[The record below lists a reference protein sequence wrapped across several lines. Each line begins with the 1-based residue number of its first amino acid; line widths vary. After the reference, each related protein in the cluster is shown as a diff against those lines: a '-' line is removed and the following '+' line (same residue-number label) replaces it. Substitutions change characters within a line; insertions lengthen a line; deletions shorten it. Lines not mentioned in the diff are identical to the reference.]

1 MKKLI
6 SFLLLSAMIAALTA
20 CGGAPSP
27 AVSPS
32 PQQTEAAYAD
42 SAAAQMQLP
51 FEEQKQIFEDN
62 RELWAFTEPYDSP
75 WFYTF
80 TDLDRNGRLEVIAA
94 TTQGTGIFTYGN
106 FWEVLPDGSGID
118 NCYHKDVEIEGPD
131 DWPEV
136 IQDSLP
142 CYYDAASGCCYYP
155 CENVTRDGYAHQY
168 YSWQVL
174 CLKDGVAEWEFLAA
188 KHVNWRNEETGE
200 EYPDAVTACEDAAG
214 NPISEQDYDGVVEKR
229 FAGMEKSELQLD
241 WVRVENP
248 WPEEEP
254 WPEDEGAA
262 GQQNSSLFAEGPAVV
277 ITKNPTSESIA
288 IGGKT
293 WFIAHADN
301 AVSLSWQLVDPEG
314 TVYSLEQAM
323 ERHPGLS
330 LQALEG
336 DTLAVSNAPQSLNGW
351 GIQAVFDGEGN
362 LAVTTPAYIYVGD
375 YVTAYRSVI
384 DAYRLA
390 YSTGNSQN
398 GQYLWEHGL
407 SEVAAYSS
415 GVGYALKDLDK
426 NGIPELII
434 AGMGT
439 DDFSENMAYDFY
451 TQVNGIPVNIATSQA
466 RARYYLLT
474 DNTLLSEGSGGASYT
489 YITLHKVN
497 GNSLADLDMVFTD
510 YDEASGA
517 TVFYSQQGHSDT
529 LPSEKSA
536 RISENEFQTR
546 WEQWKDKVYVPHLIA
561 IF

>member
-1 MKKLI
+1 MRK
-6 SFLLLSAMIAALTA
+6 SVSVLLLMAMLFTLAA
-20 CGGAPSP
+20 CGRAP
-27 AVSPS
+27 AV
-32 PQQTEAAYAD
+32 TDATIAE
-42 SAAAQMQLP
+42 SAKEELSVLP
-51 FEEQKQIFEDN
+51 AEEQKRVIEAS
-62 RELWAFTEPYDSP
+62 RERWAFTDPYESP

-80 TDLDRNGRLEVIAA
+80 TDLDHNGCLEVIAA
-94 TTQGTGIFTYGN
+94 TTQGTGVFTYVN
-106 FWEVLPDGSGID
+106 FWEIRPDGSGIENRWPD
-118 NCYHKDVEIEGPD
+118 HEETEGPE
-131 DWPEV
+131 DWPEIV
-136 IQDSLP
+136 QDSLP
-142 CYYDAASGCCYYP
+142 CYYDALAGCYYYP

-168 YSWQVL
+168 YSWQAL
-174 CLKDGVAEWEFLAA
+174 CLKDGAADWDYLAS
-188 KHVNWRNEETGE
+188 KNVNWRDEDTGE
-200 EYPDAVTACEDAAG
+200 DYPDAVTVCEDAAG
-214 NPISEQDYDGVVEKR
+214 NPISEQDYDSMVEKR
-229 FAGMEKSELQLD
+229 FAGMEKSELQLT

-254 WPEDEGAA
+254 LSGDAEAA
-262 GQQNSSLFAEGPAVV
+262 GLQDSSLFAEGPAVV

-288 IGGKT
+288 VGGKT

-375 YVTAYRSVI
+375 FVTAYRNVI
-384 DAYRLA
+384 DAYRTA

-407 SEVAAYSS
+407 SEVAAYST

-426 NGIPELII
+426 NGVPELIV

-439 DDFSENMAYDFY
+439 DDFSENMAYDIY
-451 TQVNGIPVNIATSQA
+451 TLVNGATANIATSQA
-466 RARYYLLT
+466 RSRYYILA
-474 DNTLLSEGSGGASYT
+474 DNTLLSEGSGGASHT
-489 YITLHKVN
+489 YITLQKVN
-497 GNSLADLDMVFTD
+497 GSSLEDLEMVFTD

-517 TVFYSQQGHSDT
+517 TVFYSQQGHSDN
-529 LPSEKSA
+529 LPSEKST

-546 WEQWKDKVYVPHLIA
+546 WDQWKNRAYVPPLTA

>member
-1 MKKLI
+1 MKKFI
-6 SFLLLSAMIAALTA
+6 GFLLIAAMIAALTA
-20 CGGAPSP
+20 CGGAPAPVDST
-27 AVSPS
+27 
-32 PQQTEAAYAD
+32 PQPTEASYPD
-42 SAAAQMQLP
+42 SAAAQAQLSS
-51 FEEQKQIFEDN
+51 EEQKQVLEDN
-62 RELWAFTEPYDSP
+62 REFWAFTEPYDSP

-94 TTQGTGIFTYGN
+94 TTQGTGIFTYAN

-118 NCYHKDVEIEGPD
+118 NCYHKNAEIEGPD
-131 DWPEV
+131 DWPEI

-142 CYYDAASGCCYYP
+142 CYYDALAGCYYYP

-168 YSWQVL
+168 YSWQAL
-174 CLKDGVAEWEFLAA
+174 CLEDGAADWEYLAS
-188 KHVNWRNEETGE
+188 KNVNWRDEDTGE
-200 EYPDAVTACEDAAG
+200 DYPDAVTVCEDAAG
-214 NPISEQDYDGVVEKR
+214 NPISEQDYDSMVEKR
-229 FAGMEKSELQLD
+229 FAGMEKSELQLT

-254 WPEDEGAA
+254 LSGDAEAA
-262 GQQNSSLFAEGPAVV
+262 GLQDSSLFAEGPAVV

-288 IGGKT
+288 VGGKT

-375 YVTAYRSVI
+375 FVTAYRNVI
-384 DAYRLA
+384 DAYRTA

-407 SEVAAYSS
+407 SEVAAYST

-426 NGIPELII
+426 NGVPELIV

-439 DDFSENMAYDFY
+439 DDFSENMAYDIY
-451 TQVNGIPVNIATSQA
+451 TLVNGAPANIATSQA
-466 RARYYLLT
+466 RSRYYILA
-474 DNTLLSEGSGGASYT
+474 DNTLLSEGSGGASHT
-489 YITLHKVN
+489 YITLQKVN
-497 GNSLADLDMVFTD
+497 GSSLEDLEMVFTD

-517 TVFYSQQGHSDT
+517 TVFYSQQGHSDN
-529 LPSEKSA
+529 LPSEKST

-546 WEQWKDKVYVPHLIA
+546 WDQWKNRAYVPPLTA